1 MKVKVLMLKTA
12 CGPGFSYNAGSTQIL
27 DDDTAGTWAY
37 GADPVCKIILN
48 EQPVLKEINKE
59 EVNISVKELDNSH
72 QNSHQNEE
80 KQKIKPSKY
89 RPGVR

>member
-1 MKVKVLMLKTA
+1 MLKTA

-48 EQPVLKEINKE
+48 EQQVTKETEKE
-59 EVNISVKELDNSH
+59 DVNISIKDLDKSPKKTNF
-72 QNSHQNEE
+72 NEE
-80 KQKIKPSKY
+80 KQHIKPSKY